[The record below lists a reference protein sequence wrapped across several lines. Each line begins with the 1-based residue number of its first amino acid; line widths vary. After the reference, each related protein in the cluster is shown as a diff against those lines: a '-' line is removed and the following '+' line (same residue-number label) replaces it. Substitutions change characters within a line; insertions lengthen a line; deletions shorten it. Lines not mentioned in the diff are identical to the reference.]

1 MLRVYYRAHSQ
12 ADTAGGHSTEEN
24 LLTIQDLRWKIGHI
38 WGEKFNDEF
47 WQVMTVAQIAHGIK
61 CDNGCRNI
69 FVASNEEM
77 SYQEGEAAQSE
88 DQEDGGPSPS
98 QEDQGQGPAQD
109 GEEQQGIQDEVQ
121 PDDGQDAADEMLGS
135 SSQKWLK
142 IRRHIKKMALGP
154 GSNY

>member
-1 MLRVYYRAHSQ
+1 
-12 ADTAGGHSTEEN
+12 
-24 LLTIQDLRWKIGHI
+24 
-38 WGEKFNDEF
+38 
-47 WQVMTVAQIAHGIK
+47 MTVAQIAHGIK

-135 SSQKWLK
+135 SSQK
-142 IRRHIKKMALGP
+142 
-154 GSNY
+154 